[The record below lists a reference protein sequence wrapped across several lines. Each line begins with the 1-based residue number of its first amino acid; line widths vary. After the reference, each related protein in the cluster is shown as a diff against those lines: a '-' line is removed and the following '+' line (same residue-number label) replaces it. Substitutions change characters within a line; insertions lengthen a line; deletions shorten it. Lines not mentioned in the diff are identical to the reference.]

1 MLRVG
6 IEPTSGAGAAF
17 FKERRMDFTPEQIER
32 AADAMRTTVGGCRV
46 LKPWVS
52 APEDVRKLWRKKARI
67 VLDAAL
73 QPSS

>member
-1 MLRVG
+1 
-6 IEPTSGAGAAF
+6 
-17 FKERRMDFTPEQIER
+17 MDFTPEQIER